1 MKIETL
7 NVMIDSLIC
16 SAEAEMKSAQ
26 EAMSPETEASWIV
39 HMTTGHVLSALSEAL
54 LSVRE
59 SLK

>member
-1 MKIETL
+1 
-7 NVMIDSLIC
+7 
-16 SAEAEMKSAQ
+16 MKSAQ